1 MKSMATWKM
10 LAGLAAAV
18 ALAGAGWAVWTA
30 FKPKAA
36 SYATAAVDR
45 GPIQRSIT
53 ASGSVNPEVTVQ
65 VGAFV
70 SGTINTLSCDYNT
83 PVRKGQIC
91 ATIDPRPYQLV
102 ATQARAAVQS
112 ARAQLV
118 KDQADLKYATLTYN
132 RDAGLLTLDSISRE
146 AVDNAL
152 SVRDQA
158 ASQVTLDQATIAQRQ
173 AALDAAQ
180 VNLGYTDIVSP
191 VDGVV
196 VARNV
201 TVGQTVASS
210 FQTPTLFLI
219 AKDLT
224 RMQVD
229 TNVSES
235 DIADAVAGARA
246 TFTVEAYPGR
256 VFKGRV
262 TQVRQAPISVQNVI
276 TYDVVLAAE
285 NPDLKLKPGMTATA
299 QIITA
304 ERKDVLRVPTQAL
317 HFTPEARNGASTP
330 TAAGPSPGKSR
341 RTHAAAR
348 PQVWILQDSKPK
360 AVPVTIGL
368 EDDANTEI
376 TGGDLKVGDRVITST
391 NRARTQ
397 TRPATSGITPTR
409 VGR

>member
-1 MKSMATWKM
+1 MTTWKI
-10 LAGLAAAV
+10 LAGLATAV
-18 ALAGAGWAVWTA
+18 VLVGAGWAGWNA

-36 SYATAAVDR
+36 TYATAAVDR
-45 GPIQRSIT
+45 GRIQRSIT

-91 ATIDPRPYQLV
+91 ATIDPRPYQLI
-102 ATQARAAVQS
+102 AAEDRAAVQS
-112 ARAQLV
+112 AKAQLL
-118 KDQADLKYATLTYN
+118 KDQASLKDANLTYG
-132 RDAGLLTLDSISRE
+132 RDAGLLKLDSISQL
-146 AVDNAL
+146 AVDDAL
-152 SVRDQA
+152 NLRDQA
-158 ASQVTLDQATIAQRQ
+158 VGQVTLDRATIVQRQ

-180 VNLGYTDIVSP
+180 VNVGYTDIVSP

-235 DIADAVAGARA
+235 DIADAVAGSRA

-256 VFKGRV
+256 VFKGLV

-285 NPDLKLKPGMTATA
+285 NPDLNLKPGMTATA
-299 QIITA
+299 QIIAA
-304 ERKDVLRVPTQAL
+304 ERKDVLRVPVQAL
-317 HFTPEARNGASTP
+317 HFTPEAAGGAP
-330 TAAGPSPGKSR
+330 AGPS
-341 RTHAAAR
+341 AAR
-348 PQVWILQDSKPK
+348 GHGAGQTPAQPQVWILLDGRPK
-360 AVPVTIGL
+360 AVPVSTGL
-368 EDDANTEI
+368 DDDANVEI
-376 TGGDLKVGDRVITST
+376 TGGGLKVGDRVITSA
-391 NRARTQ
+391 NRPGAAAKPR
-397 TRPATSGITPTR
+397 ASGITPTR